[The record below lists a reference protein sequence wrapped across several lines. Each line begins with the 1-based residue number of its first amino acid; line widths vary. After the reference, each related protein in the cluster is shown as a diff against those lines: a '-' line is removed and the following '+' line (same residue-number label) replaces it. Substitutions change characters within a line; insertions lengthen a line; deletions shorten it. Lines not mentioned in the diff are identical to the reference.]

1 VPGRRFFFALCS
13 NRAVRISPRSALTRA
28 ALLAAALLCLQA
40 CSSTLQVYSAPEHET
55 RSLTQASLRD
65 DGIAFLTPS
74 TITGQEEDKQTLAYL
89 FATTLKARRP
99 DVRTLPL
106 SETIGAV
113 NRAGL
118 AELYRSMYRDYRDTA
133 VFDVSLLRRVAQAA
147 GVRYLAQ
154 LKLSQMQQ
162 GARGRLGLLG
172 LSILNTQYASIR
184 LSLQVW
190 DSRDG
195 SIAWEGIDEVTMAMD
210 TGLEQPMPFRSVA
223 ERAAQDL
230 VARLP

>member
-1 VPGRRFFFALCS
+1 MLDLNPA
-13 NRAVRISPRSALTRA
+13 RAPAV
-28 ALLAAALLCLQA
+28 LLCLLLSA
-40 CSSTLQVYSAPEHET
+40 CSTTLQTYSAPEHET
-55 RSLTQASLRD
+55 RSLTQENLREG
-65 DGIAFLTPS
+65 GIAFLTPS

-89 FATTLKARRP
+89 FASTLRAKRT
-99 DVRTLPL
+99 DVKVLPL

-118 AELYRSMYRDYRDTA
+118 AETYRSMYRDYRDTA
-133 VFDVSLLRRVAQAA
+133 VFDVSLLRRVAQATGA
-147 GVRYLAQ
+147 RYLAQ

-184 LSLQVW
+184 VSMQVW

-195 SIAWEGIDEVTMAMD
+195 SIAWEGIDEVTLAVD
-210 TGLEQPMPFRSVA
+210 TGLEQPMPFRAVA
-223 ERAAQDL
+223 ERAAEDL

>member
-1 VPGRRFFFALCS
+1 MPASRPAPAL
-13 NRAVRISPRSALTRA
+13 APLA
-28 ALLAAALLCLQA
+28 ALLSLLLLQA
-40 CSSTLQVYSAPEHET
+40 CSTTLQTYSSPQHET
-55 RSLTQASLRD
+55 RSLSQASLREG
-65 DGIAFLTPS
+65 GIAFLTPS

-89 FATTLKARRP
+89 FAATLRTRRP
-99 DVRTLPL
+99 DVKVLPL

-113 NRAGL
+113 NRGGL
-118 AELYRSMYRDYRDTA
+118 AEVYRSMYRDYRDTA
-133 VFDVSLLRRVAQAA
+133 VFDGSLLRRIAQAG

-162 GARGRLGLLG
+162 GSRGRLGLLG

-190 DSRDG
+190 DSVDG
-195 SIAWEGIDEVTMAMD
+195 SIAWEGIDEVTMAID
-210 TGLEQPMPFRSVA
+210 TGLEQPMPFRAVA
-223 ERAAQDL
+223 ERAAEDL